1 VPQVSGRDRCEV
13 GTKTT
18 HIPAW
23 LNYGPDM
30 LLVAATALELSAL
43 DGLETFVCGVGPV
56 EAAVATARRLAAEP
70 LPTHVVNVGIAG
82 ARKLEP
88 GTLVLGSEAVY
99 VDLTGQS
106 ATVALVDRVL
116 PDEQLLGSA
125 RRALPDAR
133 VLPIGTAARVG
144 GAAAESDVEAMEGFA
159 VLRAA
164 QEAGVPAIELRAVS
178 NRYRDDR
185 DDWRVE
191 VALAVLAG
199 AVRRL
204 AEVLHA

>member
-1 VPQVSGRDRCEV
+1 
-13 GTKTT
+13 
-18 HIPAW
+18 
-23 LNYGPDM
+23 M
-30 LLVAATALELSAL
+30 
-43 DGLETFVCGVGPV
+43 
-56 EAAVATARRLAAEP
+56 
-70 LPTHVVNVGIAG
+70 
-82 ARKLEP
+82 
-88 GTLVLGSEAVY
+88 
-99 VDLTGQS
+99 
-106 ATVALVDRVL
+106 
-116 PDEQLLGSA
+116 
-125 RRALPDAR
+125 
-133 VLPIGTAARVG
+133 G